1 MDYLKIIVAIVF
13 AINKHFLFR
22 SFWISLPLYEVIFL
36 KYIFPRLWQPWCGC
50 GLVAQD
56 PGHKDSFGS
65 AKSSRA
71 MRYLWRGDPDQSRG
85 LAAVSTHCGGEAW
98 NENLEQIR
106 SGKPSRNWW
115 DKRRARGPGYSAYY
129 VCLPSW
135 QPEQYLRD
143 EKVFKLRKYLSCKNK
158 WGQFLAGWHRVK
170 DKMNVGRL
178 RIIKQMKCVRRF
190 TDVSSRHQCGNKN

>member
-1 MDYLKIIVAIVF
+1 MQLLLVHQSRYGLVENHLCFCFRDQWTRSVAIVQDRTASVWSYF
-13 AINKHFLFR
+13 SQIYFPGSLTAVMR
-22 SFWISLPLYEVIFL
+22 ARIS
-36 KYIFPRLWQPWCGC
+36 RLG
-50 GLVAQD
+50 

-85 LAAVSTHCGGEAW
+85 LAVSTHCGGEAW

-106 SGKPSRNWW
+106 SEKPSRNWR
-115 DKRRARGPGYSAYY
+115 DKRGPGYPAYY

-158 WGQFLAGWHRVK
+158 WGQFRAGWHRMK
-170 DKMNVGRL
+170 DEKMNVG
-178 RIIKQMKCVRRF
+178 C
-190 TDVSSRHQCGNKN
+190 